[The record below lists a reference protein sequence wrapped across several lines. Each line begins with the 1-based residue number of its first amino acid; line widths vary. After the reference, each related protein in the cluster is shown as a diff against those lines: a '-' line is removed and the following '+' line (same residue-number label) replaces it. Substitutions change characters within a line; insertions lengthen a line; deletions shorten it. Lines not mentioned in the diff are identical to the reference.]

1 MLDFGLIDT
10 KKNEAI
16 ISGPQF
22 EQEASKAKLV
32 QHGFTGTSQETVYT
46 VPTGKTFFVTKM
58 MLMNTST
65 TTELWT
71 VRVNGSRFFVK
82 NILTKET
89 QEIDF
94 DSPLPLTTGTVVAA
108 TSGDANNEM
117 ILIGWEI

>member
-46 VPTGKTFFVTKM
+46 VPTGKTFFVGFKKSGEKVTNKSSFRTTK
-58 MLMNTST
+58 
-65 TTELWT
+65 
-71 VRVNGSRFFVK
+71 
-82 NILTKET
+82 
-89 QEIDF
+89 
-94 DSPLPLTTGTVVAA
+94 
-108 TSGDANNEM
+108 
-117 ILIGWEI
+117 